1 MAYSKPDQWSHGD
14 IPDAAA
20 MNKYSD
26 SLNAINAKTGVIGNQ
41 AQLWSYEN
49 FDAVNFANSDYYN
62 VHQYRWLVY
71 RGDGEIVDPSGA
83 GDTVAVSGDGASI
96 LTYDLDEVSWL
107 TQGKIYQ
114 LKDFVFCLEDNTP

>member
-14 IPDAAA
+14 VPDATA

-26 SLNAINAKTGVIGNQ
+26 SIAAIYAVANAVNMP

-49 FDAVNFANSDYYN
+49 YDGTNFADSDYYL
-62 VHQYRWLVY
+62 VHRYRWLVY
-71 RGDGEIVDPSGA
+71 RGDGEIVDPA
-83 GDTVAVSGDGASI
+83 GVGSNVNVSGSGTSI

-107 TQGKIYQ
+107 TPGKLYQ
-114 LKDFVFCLEDNTP
+114 LKDFVFALEDRQL